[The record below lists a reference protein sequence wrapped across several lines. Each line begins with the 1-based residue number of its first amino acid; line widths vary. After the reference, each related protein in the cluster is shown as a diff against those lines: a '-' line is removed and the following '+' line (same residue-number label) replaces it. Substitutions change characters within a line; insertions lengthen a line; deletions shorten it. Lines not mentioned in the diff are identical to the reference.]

1 MLALLSIIPA
11 VHVISAYFVFWYT
24 SLLVAITSHYSSPKH
39 CRDVCIVIENTKSS
53 LCIWGRYILDKQRN
67 VIWPLSSIN
76 YSFPK
81 VNVDSLRLYFPDFK
95 HILYRE
101 LPKQFKPSILIHIDL
116 MVGDQPVHARISIRL
131 NKCQEK
137 SVRIVNYLGKLV
149 I

>member
-1 MLALLSIIPA
+1 MYSNRIQK
-11 VHVISAYFVFWYT
+11 VHCVF
-24 SLLVAITSHYSSPKH
+24 
-39 CRDVCIVIENTKSS
+39 EE
-53 LCIWGRYILDKQRN
+53 YILDKQRN

-101 LPKQFKPSILIHIDL
+101 LLEQFKPSILIHIDL
-116 MVGDQPVHARISIRL
+116 MVGDQPVHAQISIRL

-137 SVRIVNYLGKLV
+137 VTDIVDLPRKTGDLISLV
-149 I
+149 LLQS